1 VHNRVSFL
9 PFSGPQVVYKWLAL
23 VVLLSVHHSCVSL
36 RSHVEERAWSL
47 RNQRCSFR
55 FCWNG
60 TCLLPF
66 SVVES
71 HLFILKSFFHS
82 RLRSIIWLE
91 LLLVKVSAWKRSN
104 QPSGCAG
111 SLHSIILIASR
122 QFWILLSMLFQ
133 ICLICLLGI
142 YTPLHS
148 QMLHEFA
155 NGHEFP
161 KPFVFIVIK
170 SDLCN
175 FSMTYLGFEIIEGF
189 NFKIFRSSISF
200 SA

>member
-1 VHNRVSFL
+1 MFAYC
-9 PFSGPQVVYKWLAL
+9 PP
-23 VVLLSVHHSCVSL
+23 
-36 RSHVEERAWSL
+36 WSL
-47 RNQRCSFR
+47 YSKTLAELFR

-71 HLFILKSFFHS
+71 HLFILKSLFHS

-104 QPSGCAG
+104 QPSGCAR

-155 NGHEFP
+155 NSHEFP
-161 KPFVFIVIK
+161 YTVKLRWNINNVLLTKPFIFIVIK